1 MSAETRIATR
11 SSTALRTVVEGY
23 GPLSVAT
30 RALLILGA
38 LALGTPVAALEAEI
52 LDLDLGALQPALRLR
67 LLGLLHSGA
76 TPVVHDPLL
85 VGPADE
91 IPAEDDPFAMGFDV

>member
-1 MSAETRIATR
+1 VSAPTRIATR
-11 SSTALRTVVEGY
+11 SSTALRAVVEGY

-52 LDLDLGALQPALRLR
+52 LDLDLGALEPAVRLR
-67 LLGLLHSGA
+67 LLAVLHSGA
-76 TPVVHDPLL
+76 TDGVHDPL
-85 VGPADE
+85 PAL
-91 IPAEDDPFAMGFDV
+91 PAAEATADDDLFGTGFDV

>member
-1 MSAETRIATR
+1 MSAPTRIATR
-11 SSTALRTVVEGY
+11 SSTALRAVVEGY
-23 GPLSVAT
+23 GSLSVAT

-52 LDLDLGALQPALRLR
+52 LDLDLGALQPAVRLR

-76 TPVVHDPLL
+76 TAVAHDPLP
-85 VGPADE
+85 VPA
-91 IPAEDDPFAMGFDV
+91 AETTADDDLFGTGFDV

>member
-11 SSTALRTVVEGY
+11 SSTALRTVVESY

-30 RALLILGA
+30 RALLIVGA
-38 LALGTPVAALEAEI
+38 IELGTPVAALEAEI
-52 LDLDLGALQPALRLR
+52 LDLDLGALHPAVRLR

-76 TPVVHDPLL
+76 TSVVHDPLPVL
-85 VGPADE
+85 PAAE
-91 IPAEDDPFAMGFDV
+91 TAAEDDLFGTGFDV